1 MNPLDW
7 LAIPPL
13 AHPGLWLALGALVT
27 AIATATGVLGRR
39 AASAPG
45 ILFAAL
51 AVFAASRAPSGSV
64 DFRVARFDL
73 VWYHADD
80 LSVLFALVF
89 SIVTLLGLLYGAH
102 RLGPGETVAAL
113 LYAASAVATVLA
125 GDWITFFVFWE
136 AMAITS
142 VALIWQGGLPES
154 RRAGMRYLLV
164 HAAGGAALFVG
175 IALHAS
181 ASGGVLDLG
190 RLAATGPPFWFLLV
204 GVGLNA
210 AIPPLHGWL
219 TDAYPEASTTGAVF
233 CSALTTKTAVYALLR
248 VFPGAEILVSLGVA
262 MALYGVV
269 FAVIENDFRRLLGYH
284 IISQVGFMV
293 AGVGIGTELALNG
306 AAAHAYSHI
315 LYKALLFM
323 GAGALIEATGRRRLT
338 DLGGVFR
345 SMPVAAILYLVGA
358 LSISGAPL
366 FNGFISKSMTL
377 SAAGEA
383 HFYFAELFLSL
394 AAVGTF
400 LSVGLKL
407 PWFAF
412 FGKDRGIAV
421 RPLPVNLLAAMAI
434 TAGLCL
440 LYGVRPDLL
449 YRMLPFA
456 ASYDPFTAGHLASN
470 VQLLVGAAVLFAL
483 GFRRLAPTPTRNLDA
498 DWIYRGRPGRI
509 ARPLVTGARA
519 LGPVAQAVRSGAL
532 TAANRAIVRL
542 AAPGAL
548 ATGAVRRDPFSFRT
562 PIGRTVL
569 LAAMVVGWL
578 LLASRL

>member
-1 MNPLDW
+1 MSLLDW
-7 LAIPPL
+7 LAAPPL
-13 AHPGLWLALGALVT
+13 AHPGLWLALGAL
-27 AIATATGVLGRR
+27 AIGIAVVVGFTPRR
-39 AASAPG
+39 AAPIFG
-45 ILFAAL
+45 IGFAIP
-51 AVFAASRAPSGSV
+51 AVLAASRAAPGSAE
-64 DFRVARFDL
+64 FRVGRFDL
-73 VWYHADD
+73 VWFHADD
-80 LSVLFALVF
+80 LGVLFALVF
-89 SIVTLLGLLYGAH
+89 SLVTLLGLLYGAH

-113 LYAASAVATVLA
+113 LYAASAIATVLA

-142 VALIWQGGLPES
+142 VALIWQGGTPES

-164 HAAGGAALFVG
+164 HAVGGAALFVG
-175 IALHAS
+175 IVLHLS
-181 ASGGVLDLG
+181 SSGGLPDLA
-190 RLAATGPPFWFLLV
+190 RLTAAGPPFWLILF

-210 AIPPLHGWL
+210 AIPPLHAWL
-219 TDAYPEASTTGAVF
+219 TDAYPEASTSGAVF

-248 VFPGAEILVSLGVA
+248 LFPGTELLVGLGVA

-269 FAVIENDFRRLLGYH
+269 FAVIENDVRRLLGYH

-323 GAGALIEATGRRRLT
+323 GAGALIEATGRRKLT
-338 DLGGVFR
+338 DLGGLFR
-345 SMPVAAILYLVGA
+345 SMPAAALLYLVGA
-358 LSISGAPL
+358 FSISGAPL

-383 HFYFAELFLSL
+383 HFYAAELLLSL

-412 FGKDRGIAV
+412 FGKDRGIVV
-421 RPLPVNLLAAMAI
+421 RPLPSNLLAAMGI
-434 TAGLCL
+434 TAALCL

-456 ASYDPFTAGHLASN
+456 ATYHPFTADHLASN
-470 VQLLVGAAVLFAL
+470 VQLLVGAAALFAL
-483 GFRRLAPTPTRNLDA
+483 ASRRLAPTATRNLDT
-498 DWIYRGRPGRI
+498 DWIYRGPPGR
-509 ARPLVTGARA
+509 AGRWVVTGARA
-519 LGPVAQAVRSGAL
+519 LGPLAQAVR
-532 TAANRAIVRL
+532 R
-542 AAPGAL
+542 GAL
-548 ATGAVRRDPFSFRT
+548 ATANRVLLRAAAPDGETTGTVRRDPFSFRR
-562 PIGRTVL
+562 PIGWTVL
-569 LAAMVVGWL
+569 FAAAIVAWL
-578 LLASRL
+578 FFLSPG